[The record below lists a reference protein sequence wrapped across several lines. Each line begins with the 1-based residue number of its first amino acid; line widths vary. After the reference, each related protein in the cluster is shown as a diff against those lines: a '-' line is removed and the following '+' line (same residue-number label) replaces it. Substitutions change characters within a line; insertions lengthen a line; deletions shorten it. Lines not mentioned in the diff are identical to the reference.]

1 MLKIFAV
8 YYSILNWLCL
18 NSKCHLNKNQ
28 IKSDRW
34 LIHRLLGDFFYF
46 IYLPDHMFVV
56 KYSII
61 SETSYI
67 VFHFYIIFTYMHI
80 GTSNTECNE
89 YLKMLLERQFI
100 LLWRLYDV
108 V

>member
-1 MLKIFAV
+1 
-8 YYSILNWLCL
+8 
-18 NSKCHLNKNQ
+18 
-28 IKSDRW
+28 
-34 LIHRLLGDFFYF
+34 
-46 IYLPDHMFVV
+46 MFVV

-80 GTSNTECNE
+80 DTSNTEYNV

-100 LLWRLYDV
+100 LL
-108 V
+108 